1 VSGIRF
7 AIRDGRAVDVTV
19 GGAPLDPQATY
30 RAVMPDCLAAGGDGY
45 SMLAGMDA
53 QVMTGRL
60 ISDMLVEAF
69 RTRGEID
76 PVFDGR
82 ILRR

>member
-7 AIRDGRAVDVTV
+7 AIRGGRAVDVTV

-45 SMLAGMDA
+45 SMLAGMEG
-53 QVMTGRL
+53 QVITGRL